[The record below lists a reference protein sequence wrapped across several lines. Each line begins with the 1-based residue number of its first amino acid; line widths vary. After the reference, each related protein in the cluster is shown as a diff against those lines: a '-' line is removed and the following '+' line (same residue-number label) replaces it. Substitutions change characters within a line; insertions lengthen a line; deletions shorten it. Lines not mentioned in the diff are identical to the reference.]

1 MKTKLNAITYSY
13 STAGLPAA
21 WAERYNKFVADK
33 ISEHFDLAEG
43 LKLNAKER
51 LPENAPFSITC
62 YETRSQ
68 SCHASMPVVAKLLLP
83 KLRELQAAA
92 EGLAFIE
99 GFDAQTVGV
108 VEANAVLKAV
118 AEGGLS
124 VSPSAVVYRWAQFVV
139 RYFRGYGSQR
149 DYSVRGEVGR
159 LLAEG
164 VELNDWVVS
173 TVARAIKNADQ
184 AAGFEALTPVKLVSV
199 YKLDGQRTTISLPA
213 SFYTEMASK
222 FPSEDKFKR
231 VVKATARKVQVGMAS
246 TDVLSKRVLA
256 ELKALNAGAACPA

>member
-13 STAGLPAA
+13 STAGLPVA
-21 WAERYNKFVADK
+21 WVELYSRFVADK
-33 ISEHFDLAEG
+33 INEHFDLAEG

-83 KLRELQAAA
+83 RLRELQAAA
-92 EGLAFIE
+92 EGLDLFAS
-99 GFDAQTVGV
+99 FDAQTVGV

-124 VSPSAVVYRWAQFVV
+124 VSPSAGVYRWAQFVV

-149 DYSVRGEVGR
+149 AYSVRGEAKE
-159 LLAEG
+159 LLSEG
-164 VELNDWVVS
+164 LELNEWVVS
-173 TVARAIKNADQ
+173 QVARAIKNADQ
-184 AAGFEALTPVKLVSV
+184 AAGFETLTPVKLVSV
-199 YKLDGQRTTISLPA
+199 YKLNGQRTTISLPA
-213 SFYTEMASK
+213 SFYTEMVSK
-222 FPSEDKFKR
+222 FAGEDKFKR
-231 VVKATARKVQVGMAS
+231 LVKSIARKAQVGMAS

-256 ELKALNAGAACPA
+256 ELEALSAGAACPA